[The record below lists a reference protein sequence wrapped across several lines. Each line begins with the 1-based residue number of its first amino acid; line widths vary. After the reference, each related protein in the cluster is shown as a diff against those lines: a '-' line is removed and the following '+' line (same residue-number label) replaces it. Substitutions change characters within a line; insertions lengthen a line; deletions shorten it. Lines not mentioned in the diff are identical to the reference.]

1 MSESKKGIKIYEKIT
16 NAYPDILS
24 AVSTLGETVRAAG
37 PMDEK
42 SSQLIQLA
50 AAAAVQSEGSVHS
63 HTKRALAAGA
73 SQEEI
78 EHSILLLISV
88 IGFPRSAAALSWAY
102 DVIEK
107 E

>member
-1 MSESKKGIKIYEKIT
+1 MSDKKGIKIYDKLT
-16 NAYPDILS
+16 QNYPDILS
-24 AVSTLGETVRAAG
+24 AVSSLGETVRGSG

-73 SQEEI
+73 SQKEI
-78 EHSILLLISV
+78 EHTLLLLITV
-88 IGFPRSAAALSWAY
+88 IGFPRTAAALSWAY
-102 DVIEK
+102 DVI
-107 E
+107 